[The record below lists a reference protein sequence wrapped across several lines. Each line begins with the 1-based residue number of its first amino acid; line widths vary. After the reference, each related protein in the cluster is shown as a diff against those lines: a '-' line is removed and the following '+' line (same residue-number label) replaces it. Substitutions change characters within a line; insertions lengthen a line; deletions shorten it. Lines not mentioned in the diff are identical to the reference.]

1 MIVVVARRLDRMAVM
16 TAEPLQDPETTPL
29 LRARYLEAVDAV
41 EVASDRTIAV
51 LVAAQEARAVA
62 RANAVAGRP
71 MTDLE
76 NIIEPHA
83 LRASVSRA
91 LTELERT
98 RHDAQRLLFQLLHS
112 EGQTMADIG
121 RTWGI
126 SRQLVSRLVNE
137 SDPELS

>member
-1 MIVVVARRLDRMAVM
+1 MAAM
-16 TAEPLQDPETTPL
+16 TAQPVEPAHTSEL
-29 LRARYLEAVDAV
+29 LRARYLAAVDAV
-41 EVASDRTIAV
+41 EVASDRTIAA
-51 LVAAQEARAVA
+51 LVTAQEARDIA
-62 RANAVAGRP
+62 RANVAAGRP
-71 MTDLE
+71 MTELE
-76 NIIEPHA
+76 NMIEPHA
-83 LRASVSRA
+83 LRASVSDA

-137 SDPELS
+137 PDPDSH